1 MKSRSKINFGN
12 IGNLNVDD
20 EDSLNKIY
28 LTLDIDWVHDDILN
42 ETIDLIEEY
51 EVKVTWFITH
61 QTSVIERLS
70 ANPLFELGIHP
81 NFNFLL
87 DGDDRNGKNSREVV
101 ERILEIVPQAK
112 SVRSHALTQNSGLM
126 NLFSEFGLTHE
137 SNHFIP
143 HQARMEFRPWK
154 LWNGLCKVPI
164 FWEDDLELMYGLN
177 NNITSLINLKG
188 LKVFN
193 FHPIHIFL
201 NSENIERYE
210 RAKSYNQKP
219 IELGKLKNID
229 FGIRNCLLKLLE
241 IT

>member
-1 MKSRSKINFGN
+1 M
-12 IGNLNVDD
+12 
-20 EDSLNKIY
+20 
-28 LTLDIDWVHDDILN
+28 
-42 ETIDLIEEY
+42 
-51 EVKVTWFITH
+51 
-61 QTSVIERLS
+61 
-70 ANPLFELGIHP
+70 EL
-81 NFNFLL
+81 
-87 DGDDRNGKNSREVV
+87 
-101 ERILEIVPQAK
+101 
-112 SVRSHALTQNSGLM
+112 
-126 NLFSEFGLTHE
+126 
-137 SNHFIP
+137 
-143 HQARMEFRPWK
+143 RPWK